1 ADRRPI
7 APSCTRSSTGR
18 PRLRYRNAIERTSP
32 MCSSTSAARALRS
45 PRRARTARRSA
56 RPTACARCGAGT
68 DSPAISAVTTAVKIK
83 RTVFSPAR
91 GSHLTAGAGT
101 ARQGRRC
108 RACRELRTAAVLS
121 SPGGELPE
129 LEHRDD
135 RERGGGDD
143 EPAPGGEIGRAERV
157 LEERDVDDRDQEADL
172 PGDRK
177 VEPAVRERRL
187 EGGAA
192 VGAKRE
198 RLEQLDQDQRREDR
212 RSRPVE
218 PFSRAESPGEER
230 DGDRGRPCPS
240 ERDQADD

>member
-1 ADRRPI
+1 MSRSWRHAPGRTRR
-7 APSCTRSSTGR
+7 SRTGGRSR
-18 PRLRYRNAIERTSP
+18 PP
-32 MCSSTSAARALRS
+32 ARD
-45 PRRARTARRSA
+45 PRRGGRD
-56 RPTACARCGAGT
+56 CGTGT

-121 SPGGELPE
+121 SPGDELPE

-157 LEERDVDDRDQEADL
+157 LEERDV
-172 PGDRK
+172 
-177 VEPAVRERRL
+177 
-187 EGGAA
+187 
-192 VGAKRE
+192 
-198 RLEQLDQDQRREDR
+198 
-212 RSRPVE
+212 
-218 PFSRAESPGEER
+218 
-230 DGDRGRPCPS
+230 
-240 ERDQADD
+240 